1 MKTQPRTEQETV
13 RWRLLTLAAALPLLA
28 IAAAGC
34 GPIQSKGTL
43 KGSIY
48 DGLTPGSNVTI
59 FLVSGDASRP
69 VLATTVTNSKGEYA
83 FANRNP
89 GENVTLHG
97 G

>member
-1 MKTQPRTEQETV
+1 MKTQLRTEQETV
-13 RWRLLTLAAALPLLA
+13 RWRLLALAATLLLLA
-28 IAAAGC
+28 IATAGC

-43 KGSIY
+43 KGSID

-59 FLVSGDASRP
+59 SLVSGDASQST
-69 VLATTVTNSKGEYA
+69 LATAVTNSRGEYA